1 MSLLDNSVPV
11 DFSKINID
19 LLRDQ
24 RDYLLEIVE
33 YPNLNQNKLHGI
45 INMLDYI
52 LDCAEG
58 FEGFNPYSYRLNDI
72 NQSS

>member
-1 MSLLDNSVPV
+1 MSLFDNSAPV
-11 DFSKINID
+11 DFSKLNID

-24 RDYLLEIVE
+24 RNYLLDIVE
-33 YPNLNQNKLHGI
+33 YQNLDENKIHGI

-58 FEGFNPYSYRLNDI
+58 YTTLE
-72 NQSS
+72 

>member
-24 RDYLLEIVE
+24 RDYLLGIVE
-33 YPNLNQNKLHGI
+33 YPNLNQDKLDGI

-58 FEGFNPYSYRLNDI
+58 FEEYQIFLNEI
-72 NQSS
+72 NQNS

>member
-1 MSLLDNSVPV
+1 MSLFDNSAPV
-11 DFSKINID
+11 DFSKLNID

-24 RDYLLEIVE
+24 RNYLLDIVE
-33 YPNLNQNKLHGI
+33 YQNLDENKIHGI

-58 FEGFNPYSYRLNDI
+58 YATLE
-72 NQSS
+72 